1 MSTPVGIER
10 IVITYLTPRL
20 DGVWVATK
28 VPNPRPEKLVR
39 VEAAGG
45 PRQNLRQD
53 RSLITV
59 QAWAQ
64 YDADLLMAQTRET
77 LHAMPGNIVTVPGPT
92 GFTDVMIYTVTEAA
106 GPANFPD
113 PDTGVARYQMT
124 AEILHSH

>member
-59 QAWAQ
+59 QAW
-64 YDADLLMAQTRET
+64 
-77 LHAMPGNIVTVPGPT
+77 
-92 GFTDVMIYTVTEAA
+92 
-106 GPANFPD
+106 
-113 PDTGVARYQMT
+113 
-124 AEILHSH
+124 